1 MSPERL
7 ERMLIAAI
15 ETLDRAKA
23 EAEQNPEDPFAARE
37 LDSAVEFAL
46 DVRAVASEWG
56 YPE

>member
-1 MSPERL
+1 
-7 ERMLIAAI
+7 MLIAAI